1 MKNIAI
7 IGYGFVGKAVA
18 NAFKYMNI
26 TVIDPKE
33 GPSTISDLKNKDIH
47 CSFICVPTPMGPDG
61 TIDSTIVENVVEEL
75 QIHTNGLIVLKST
88 VTPDVIERINSSRFI
103 YNPEFLREASAFDD
117 FINPDMHIFGT
128 DSEVNVELLTDIYEY
143 SSCDM
148 IHAPILKV
156 TPVEASLIKYGINTF
171 LASKVLFFNQLKDI
185 IDKYG
190 DYDTV
195 RTAMIHD
202 PRVGHSH
209 TLVPGPD
216 GRKGF
221 GSACFA
227 KDTVAFAK
235 HARYQNIPFTVL
247 EEVIRKNQ
255 EYRNFYGE
263 PLQREKDQNVHFN
276 YDI

>member
-7 IGYGFVGKAVA
+7 VGYGFVGKAVA
-18 NAFKYMNI
+18 NAFKWVNT

-47 CSFICVPTPMGPDG
+47 CSFVCVPTPMGPDG

-88 VTPDVIERINSSRFI
+88 VTPDVIERINSSRFV

-117 FINPDMHIFGT
+117 FIDPDMHIFGT
-128 DSEVNVELLTDIYEY
+128 DSDENVEQLTEIYEY

-171 LASKVLFFNQLKDI
+171 LASKVLFFNQLKNI
-185 IDKYG
+185 VDKYG

-195 RTAMIHD
+195 RSAMVQD
-202 PRVGHSH
+202 PRIGHSH

-216 GRKGF
+216 GRKGYG
-221 GSACFA
+221 GSCFS
-227 KDTVAFAK
+227 KDTLAFAK
-235 HARYQNIPFTVL
+235 FSQRENIPFTVL

-255 EYRNFYGE
+255 EYRGSYSE
-263 PLQREKDQNVHFN
+263 PLSREKDQNIRFDH
-276 YDI
+276 DI